1 MYSPLL
7 GAELREENLLS
18 GYFFYGEE
26 TFPAD
31 QFVDQLRELFSAGG
45 DEEFRIERFYLEETR
60 WMDIIDTAR
69 TVPFLFQRSRV
80 LVVRMPERK
89 EGGGGGGRP
98 GAKGGGAGGDE
109 ERGTKFLSA
118 GEQKILRDY
127 FAAPAAKTV
136 LIVIM
141 PGKARKTDSV
151 VKFFSSLP
159 KASFLAKELKA
170 LYPDN
175 VKRWAERK
183 AQTLG
188 KALTE
193 AAKTRLF
200 EIIGSDLRLMDN
212 EIEKLALFVGDKRI
226 IDDADVEQA
235 TAWVRSY
242 EVFDLEDVLMNGEL
256 DRGLAVLKSLFDEGD
271 SPELI
276 VGRLASFFRNVLAAQ
291 TWLRDKEK
299 DADAVFQTFYP
310 YILKTHGD
318 LYSRKFRGF
327 LGVVNGLTP
336 AELNGVLQDLRR
348 ADMRIKSSDPAQAR
362 TTIESFLEGYCLLW
376 ERKRAAARS
385 ATSRR

>member
-7 GAELREENLLS
+7 GTELREENLLP

-31 QFVDQLRELFSAGG
+31 QFVDQLRELFSTGG
-45 DEEFRIERFYLEETR
+45 DDEFRVERFYLEETR

-89 EGGGGGGRP
+89 DGGGRP
-98 GAKGGGAGGDE
+98 GGKGGASGDE
-109 ERGTKFLSA
+109 DKGTKFLSA
-118 GEQKILRDY
+118 GEQKIIRDY

-141 PGKARKTDSV
+141 PGKARKTDAV

-170 LYPDN
+170 LYPEN

-183 AQTLG
+183 AQSLG

-212 EIEKLALFVGDKRI
+212 EIEKLSVFVGDKRI
-226 IDDADVEQA
+226 IDDGDVDQA
-235 TAWVRSY
+235 TAWVRSF
-242 EVFDLEDVLMNGEL
+242 EVFDLEDVLMKADLE
-256 DRGLAVLKSLFDEGD
+256 RGLAVLKSLFDDGD

-276 VGRLASFFRNVLAAQ
+276 VGRLAAFFRNVLAAQ

-299 DADAVFQTFYP
+299 DQDAVFQSFYP

-318 LYSRKFRGF
+318 LYARKYNGFFAVVRG
-327 LGVVNGLTP
+327 LAP
-336 AELNGVLQDLRR
+336 KELDGILQELKR
-348 ADMRIKSSDPAQAR
+348 ADIRVKTSDASPRIV
-362 TTIESFLEGYCLLW
+362 IEAFLEGYCLLW
-376 ERKRAAARS
+376 EKKRAASRT
-385 ATSRR
+385 ATSRG